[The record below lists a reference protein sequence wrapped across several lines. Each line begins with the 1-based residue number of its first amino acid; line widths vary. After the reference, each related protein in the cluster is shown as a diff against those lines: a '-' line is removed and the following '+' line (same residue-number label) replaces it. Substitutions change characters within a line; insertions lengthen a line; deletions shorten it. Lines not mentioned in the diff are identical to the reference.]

1 MKMMVI
7 LLALWFAGCKDYFVN
22 EGLPDPVFKGNMWD
36 FFRNDEENWG
46 LYCQLISRAGLED
59 LFRGNDVSYPQIT
72 VFAPTNQSI
81 YQYLLKTLDDAGERL
96 YQRVEDIPQELCRV
110 LVLSYVV
117 AGRLEKS
124 SFDYEVAG
132 TMEGGTLVE
141 TLRGQELR
149 VYRTKSP
156 AEGIPDIGPEGLY
169 IHFTRTGYVARVISA
184 GHVTDNGMVH
194 ALSTTFGMVNPEE

>member
-59 LFRGNDVSYPQIT
+59 LFRGNDVVYPQIT

-156 AEGIPDIGPEGLY
+156 AEGIPD
-169 IHFTRTGYVARVISA
+169 
-184 GHVTDNGMVH
+184 
-194 ALSTTFGMVNPEE
+194 